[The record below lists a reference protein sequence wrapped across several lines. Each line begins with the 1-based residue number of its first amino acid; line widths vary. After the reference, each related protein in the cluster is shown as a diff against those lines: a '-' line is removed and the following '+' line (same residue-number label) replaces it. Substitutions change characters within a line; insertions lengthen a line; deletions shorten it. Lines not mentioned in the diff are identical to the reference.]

1 MNARPSPATEPPG
14 HARTA
19 PVAAGSTD
27 DPVLHDATHTR
38 YHGVVR
44 FRVFRVSVAKNGFVM
59 LNTWAWLVVA
69 VVAVLAAMFVL
80 RPAAA
85 ETALTVGA
93 PAPDF
98 ALPDAH
104 GQERRLADFRG
115 EWLLLYFYPK
125 DDTPGCTREACAF
138 RDGYAELRARGVQ
151 VVGVSLDDAA
161 SHRAF
166 AQKYRLPFPLL
177 SDAGGTV
184 AQRYGALWSLGPVR
198 FAKRHS
204 VLIDPQG
211 RVARLY
217 RDVDVDRHFR
227 EVLDAL
233 AALTPGPGGTPP

>member
-1 MNARPSPATEPPG
+1 MMSAWIWL
-14 HARTA
+14 
-19 PVAAGSTD
+19 VAA
-27 DPVLHDATHTR
+27 
-38 YHGVVR
+38 
-44 FRVFRVSVAKNGFVM
+44 
-59 LNTWAWLVVA
+59 VA
-69 VVAVLAAMFVL
+69 VALAAMIVL

-85 ETALTVGA
+85 DTPVAAGA

-98 ALPDAH
+98 ALPDAQ

-166 AQKYRLPFPLL
+166 AQKHRLPFPLL
-177 SDAGGTV
+177 SDAGGAV

-204 VLIDPQG
+204 FLIDPRG
-211 RVARLY
+211 EVARLY

-227 EVLDAL
+227 EVLDDL
-233 AALTPGPGGTPP
+233 AALTAGTAGTLP